1 MNENINNSDLH
12 SVENCERV
20 SEHNNIVNEIQNS
33 MPNLDTLFSLA
44 ELFKVF
50 GDTTRIRILCALF
63 KKELCVCEISEII
76 QMGQSAVSH
85 QLRILRASSLVRVR
99 RDGKSSYYSLDDEH
113 IYKIFKLGLEH
124 ILEKGQ

>member
-124 ILEKGQ
+124 ILEKGS